1 MPIDIGKYNETFK
14 AFADF
19 AKVQLDSGNEKAV
32 ARTGAGGAPLGTGLV
47 PFGDAFNA
55 DAISGPDI
63 LDDLMN

>member
-1 MPIDIGKYNETFK
+1 MALDITGYNATFK
-14 AFADF
+14 VFADF

-32 ARTGAGGAPLGTGLV
+32 ARTGTGLL

-55 DAISGPDI
+55 DAISGSDI

>member
-19 AKVQLDSGNEKAV
+19 AKTQMDAGNEKAV
-32 ARTGAGGAPLGTGLV
+32 ARTGTGLL

>member
-1 MPIDIGKYNETFK
+1 MALDITGYNATFK

-32 ARTGAGGAPLGTGLV
+32 ARTGAGGAPLGTGLL

>member
-32 ARTGAGGAPLGTGLV
+32 ARTGTGLL

>member
-1 MPIDIGKYNETFK
+1 MPIDIGKYNEMFK

-19 AKVQLDSGNEKAV
+19 VKTQMGAGNEKAV
-32 ARTGAGGAPLGTGLV
+32 ARTGTGLL

>member
-32 ARTGAGGAPLGTGLV
+32 ARTGTGLL
-47 PFGDAFNA
+47 PFGDACNA
-55 DAISGPDI
+55 DAIFGPDI